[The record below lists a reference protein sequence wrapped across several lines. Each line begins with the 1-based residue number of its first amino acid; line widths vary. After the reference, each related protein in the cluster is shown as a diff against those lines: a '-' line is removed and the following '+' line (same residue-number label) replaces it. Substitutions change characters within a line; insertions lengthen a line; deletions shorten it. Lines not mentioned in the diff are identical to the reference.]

1 MVIGES
7 TYLLLLGALLG
18 ERLFEVII
26 SHLNA
31 RRAFARGAIEY
42 GRGHFPVMV
51 AMHALFIASCAFES
65 LAVARAISPVLSTI
79 ALAGALIAQILRYS
93 AVIALGEQW
102 NTRII
107 VMPDAPKVTHGL
119 YRWITHPNY
128 LAVVIEIAAVPL
140 IRGCWITAVAFS
152 LANAVMLGVRIPAE
166 ERALQTLPEPEI
178 GAIVPRDSK

>member
-42 GRGHFPVMV
+42 GQRHFPIMV

-65 LAVARAISPVLSTI
+65 LSVAHAISPMLSTI
-79 ALAGALIAQILRYS
+79 ALVAALIAQILRYS

-107 VMPDAPKVTHGL
+107 VTPDAPLVTHGL
-119 YRWITHPNY
+119 YRWIRHPNY
-128 LAVVIEIAAVPL
+128 LAVAGELAGIALVMHARISGPM
-140 IRGCWITAVAFS
+140 AVAAFCALMWRRLQIEEAA
-152 LANAVMLGVRIPAE
+152 LARE
-166 ERALQTLPEPEI
+166 
-178 GAIVPRDSK
+178 